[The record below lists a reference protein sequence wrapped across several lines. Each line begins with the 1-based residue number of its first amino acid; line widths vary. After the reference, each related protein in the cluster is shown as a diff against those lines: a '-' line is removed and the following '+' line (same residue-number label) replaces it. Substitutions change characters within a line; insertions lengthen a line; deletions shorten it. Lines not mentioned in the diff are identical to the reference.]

1 MHLTDKG
8 LIIGFGVIA
17 TIGIGVL
24 IGKSIAKKKKAK
36 KEENK
41 VNFEEQMEKQYNE
54 EKMTQKTE
62 EQLKDTNNLFK
73 EAGKIVT
80 NNPVTREDLAEMVAK
95 DPEFAKN
102 LAKYVSPVQDMSM
115 KHMPSIQDIIKN
127 DGSAAAENF
136 KNEIGLNNTYN
147 RSESIAGTTK
157 HVKDYNRGLEY
168 DVKMPIDSVND
179 ISNIKPLKETK
190 EAEVTKEKHVSYEEF
205 KELLLNDPEFK
216 EYLVNDLTQEPKTAV
231 ESARRNE
238 KIADFVKYNT
248 QTSNKKVPVNNESI
262 CKADTPVSSVTNNQ
276 RKLSPEEITAIN
288 LETANK
294 MFTEQPLD
302 SGDRLNLAAMTMDN
316 ECKKI
321 LSTLSEDDQI
331 AIARRLQNGEP
342 IHIAGK
348 YIGLFDLPILN
359 QNPINMSNNVK
370 QLVIELFNNAYPNMS
385 INVPKPEPVRTTAQE
400 YNAWINQYK
409 GGASYGHN

>member
-41 VNFEEQMEKQYNE
+41 VNFEEQMKKQYNE
-54 EKMTQKTE
+54 EKMNQKTE
-62 EQLKDTNNLFK
+62 EQLKDTNN
-73 EAGKIVT
+73 
-80 NNPVTREDLAEMVAK
+80 PVTREDLTEIAAK
-95 DPEFAKN
+95 DPEFAEK
-102 LAKYVSPVQDMSM
+102 LTRYVSPVQAMSM

-127 DGSAAAENF
+127 DGSAAVENF

-179 ISNIKPLKETK
+179 ISNIKPLEK
-190 EAEVTKEKHVSYEEF
+190 AEVTKEKHVSYEEF
-205 KELLLNDPEFK
+205 KELLLNDPDFK
-216 EYLVNDLTQEPKTAV
+216 EYLSKDLTQEPTTVV

-248 QTSNKKVPVNNESI
+248 QTSNKKVPVNNEST
-262 CKADTPVSSVTNNQ
+262 CKADTPVSSATNSQ

-294 MFTEQPLD
+294 IFTEQPLD
-302 SGDRLNLAAMTMDN
+302 SGDRLNLAAMNMDN

-342 IHIAGK
+342 MHIAGK

-370 QLVIELFNNAYPNMS
+370 QLVIELFNNAYPNMCV
-385 INVPKPEPVRTTAQE
+385 NVPKPEPVRTTAQE

>member
-54 EKMTQKTE
+54 EKMNQRTE
-62 EQLKDTNNLFK
+62 EQQKD
-73 EAGKIVT
+73 T
-80 NNPVTREDLAEMVAK
+80 NNPVTREDLAAISAK
-95 DPEFAKN
+95 DPEFAEK
-102 LAKYVSPVQDMSM
+102 LAKYTSPVQHMSM
-115 KHMPSIQDIIKN
+115 KHTPSIQDIIKN
-127 DGSAAAENF
+127 
-136 KNEIGLNNTYN
+136 
-147 RSESIAGTTK
+147 
-157 HVKDYNRGLEY
+157 
-168 DVKMPIDSVND
+168 
-179 ISNIKPLKETK
+179 
-190 EAEVTKEKHVSYEEF
+190 EAEVTKEKRVSYEEF
-205 KELLLNDPEFK
+205 KKLLLNDPEFK
-216 EYLVNDLTQEPKTAV
+216 EYLSKDLTQEPTTAV

-238 KIADFVKYNT
+238 KIADFAKYNA
-248 QTSNKKVPVNNESI
+248 QTSNKKVPVNNEST
-262 CKADTPVSSVTNNQ
+262 CKADTPVSSATNSQ

-316 ECKKI
+316 ECKKT
-321 LSTLSEDDQI
+321 LLTLSEDDQI
-331 AIARRLQNGEP
+331 AIARRLQSGEP

-370 QLVIELFNNAYPNMS
+370 QLVIELFNHAYPNMS

-409 GGASYGHN
+409 GGASYGNN

>member
-54 EKMTQKTE
+54 EMNQKTE
-62 EQLKDTNNLFK
+62 EQLKDTNN
-73 EAGKIVT
+73 
-80 NNPVTREDLAEMVAK
+80 PVTREDLAEIAAK
-95 DPEFAKN
+95 DPEFAKK
-102 LAKYVSPVQDMSM
+102 LAKYVSPVQAMSM
-115 KHMPSIQDIIKN
+115 KHMPSIQDTIKN
-127 DGSAAAENF
+127 DDSAAVENF

-147 RSESIAGTTK
+147 STSVAGVTK

-168 DVKMPIDSVND
+168 DIKMPIDSIND
-179 ISNIKPLKETK
+179 ISNIKPLKE
-190 EAEVTKEKHVSYEEF
+190 AEVTKEKRVSYEEF
-205 KELLLNDPEFK
+205 KKLLLNDPEFK
-216 EYLVNDLTQEPKTAV
+216 EYLSKDLAQEPKTAV

-248 QTSNKKVPVNNESI
+248 QTSNKKVTVNNESA
-262 CKADTPVSSVTNNQ
+262 CKADTPVSSATNSQ

-302 SGDRLNLAAMTMDN
+302 SGDRLNLAAMTMNN
-316 ECKKI
+316 ECKKT
-321 LSTLSEDDQI
+321 LLTLSEDDQI

-370 QLVIELFNNAYPNMS
+370 QLVIELFNHAYPNMS

-409 GGASYGHN
+409 GGASYGNN

>member
-54 EKMTQKTE
+54 EKMNQKTE
-62 EQLKDTNNLFK
+62 EQIKDNNS
-73 EAGKIVT
+73 
-80 NNPVTREDLAEMVAK
+80 PVTREDLAEIAAK
-95 DPEFAKN
+95 DPEFAEK
-102 LAKYVSPVQDMSM
+102 LAKYISPVQAMSM

-127 DGSAAAENF
+127 DGSAAVENF
-136 KNEIGLNNTYN
+136 
-147 RSESIAGTTK
+147 R
-157 HVKDYNRGLEY
+157 V
-168 DVKMPIDSVND
+168 
-179 ISNIKPLKETK
+179 

-205 KELLLNDPEFK
+205 KRLLLNDPEFK
-216 EYLVNDLTQEPKTAV
+216 KYLAKDLTQEPTTAV

-238 KIADFVKYNT
+238 KIANFAKHNT
-248 QTSNKKVPVNNESI
+248 QTSDKNVPINNEST
-262 CKADTPVSSVTNNQ
+262 CKADSPVSSVTNNQ

-302 SGDRLNLAAMTMDN
+302 SCDRLNLAAMTMDN

-342 IHIAGK
+342 IYIAGK

-385 INVPKPEPVRTTAQE
+385 VNVPKPEPVRTTAQE

-409 GGASYGHN
+409 GGANYGHN

>member
-54 EKMTQKTE
+54 EKLNQKTE
-62 EQLKDTNNLFK
+62 EQLKDT
-73 EAGKIVT
+73 G
-80 NNPVTREDLAEMVAK
+80 NPVTREDLAEIAAK
-95 DPEFAKN
+95 DPEFAEK
-102 LAKYVSPVQDMSM
+102 LAKYVSPVQAMSM

-127 DGSAAAENF
+127 DGSAAVENF
-136 KNEIGLNNTYN
+136 KE
-147 RSESIAGTTK
+147 
-157 HVKDYNRGLEY
+157 
-168 DVKMPIDSVND
+168 
-179 ISNIKPLKETK
+179 
-190 EAEVTKEKHVSYEEF
+190 EAEVTKEKRVSYEEF
-205 KELLLNDPEFK
+205 KKLLLSDPEFK
-216 EYLVNDLTQEPKTAV
+216 EYLAKDLTQEPTSAV

-248 QTSNKKVPVNNESI
+248 QTSNKKVPVNNESN
-262 CKADTPVSSVTNNQ
+262 CKADTLVSSVNNSQ

-302 SGDRLNLAAMTMDN
+302 SGDRLNLAAMNMDN
-316 ECKKI
+316 ECRKI

-342 IHIAGK
+342 MHIAGK

-359 QNPINMSNNVK
+359 QNPINMNNNVK
-370 QLVIELFNNAYPNMS
+370 QLVIELFNQAYPNMS
-385 INVPKPEPVRTTAQE
+385 VNVPKPEPVRTTAQE

-409 GGASYGHN
+409 GGSNYGHN

>member
-41 VNFEEQMEKQYNE
+41 VNFEEQMKKQYNE
-54 EKMTQKTE
+54 EKMNQKTE
-62 EQLKDTNNLFK
+62 EQLKDTNN
-73 EAGKIVT
+73 
-80 NNPVTREDLAEMVAK
+80 PVTREDLAEIAAK
-95 DPEFAKN
+95 DPEFAEK
-102 LAKYVSPVQDMSM
+102 LAKYVSPVQAMSM
-115 KHMPSIQDIIKN
+115 KHMPSTQDIIKN
-127 DGSAAAENF
+127 
-136 KNEIGLNNTYN
+136 
-147 RSESIAGTTK
+147 
-157 HVKDYNRGLEY
+157 
-168 DVKMPIDSVND
+168 
-179 ISNIKPLKETK
+179 
-190 EAEVTKEKHVSYEEF
+190 EAEVTKEKRVSYEEF
-205 KELLLNDPEFK
+205 KKLLLNDPEFN
-216 EYLVNDLTQEPKTAV
+216 EYLAKDLAQEPTTAV

-248 QTSNKKVPVNNESI
+248 QTFNKKVPVNNEST
-262 CKADTPVSSVTNNQ
+262 CKADTPVSSATNSQ

-316 ECKKI
+316 ECKKT
-321 LSTLSEDDQI
+321 LLTLSEDDQI

-370 QLVIELFNNAYPNMS
+370 QFVIELFNHAYPNMS
-385 INVPKPEPVRTTAQE
+385 VNVPKPEPVRTTAQE

-409 GGASYGHN
+409 GGASYGNN

>member
-41 VNFEEQMEKQYNE
+41 VNFEEQMKKQYDE
-54 EKMTQKTE
+54 EEMNQKTE
-62 EQLKDTNNLFK
+62 EQLKDTNN
-73 EAGKIVT
+73 
-80 NNPVTREDLAEMVAK
+80 PVTREDLAEIAAK
-95 DPEFAKN
+95 DQEFAEK
-102 LAKYVSPVQDMSM
+102 LAKYVSPVQAMSM

-127 DGSAAAENF
+127 DGSAAV
-136 KNEIGLNNTYN
+136 GLNNTYN
-147 RSESIAGTTK
+147 RSESVAGTTK
-157 HVKDYNRGLEY
+157 HIKDYNRGLEY
-168 DVKMPIDSVND
+168 DVKMPTDSVND
-179 ISNIKPLKETK
+179 ISNIKPLEK
-190 EAEVTKEKHVSYEEF
+190 AEVTKEKHVSYEEF
-205 KELLLNDPEFK
+205 KKLLLSDPEFK
-216 EYLVNDLTQEPKTAV
+216 EYLAKDLTQEPKTAV

-248 QTSNKKVPVNNESI
+248 QTSNKKVPVNNEST
-262 CKADTPVSSVTNNQ
+262 CKADTPVSSATNSQ

-331 AIARRLQNGEP
+331 AIARRLQNGDP

-370 QLVIELFNNAYPNMS
+370 QLVIELFNQAYPNMS
-385 INVPKPEPVRTTAQE
+385 VNVPKPEPVRTTAQE

>member
-1 MHLTDKG
+1 MHLTDRG

-41 VNFEEQMEKQYNE
+41 VNFEEQMKKQYNE
-54 EKMTQKTE
+54 EKMNQQTE

-80 NNPVTREDLAEMVAK
+80 NNPVTREDLAEIVAK
-95 DPEFAKN
+95 DPEFVEK
-102 LAKYVSPVQDMSM
+102 LAKYISPVEVMAM
-115 KHMPSIQDIIKN
+115 KHMSSIQDIIKN
-127 DGSAAAENF
+127 DGSAAVENF
-136 KNEIGLNNTYN
+136 RE
-147 RSESIAGTTK
+147 
-157 HVKDYNRGLEY
+157 
-168 DVKMPIDSVND
+168 
-179 ISNIKPLKETK
+179 

-205 KELLLNDPEFK
+205 KKLLLNDPEFK
-216 EYLVNDLTQEPKTAV
+216 EYLSKDLTQEPTTAV

-238 KIADFVKYNT
+238 KIADIVKYNT
-248 QTSNKKVPVNNESI
+248 QTSNKNVPVNNEST
-262 CKADTPVSSVTNNQ
+262 CKADTPVSSATNSQ

-331 AIARRLQNGEP
+331 AIARRLQIGDP

-385 INVPKPEPVRTTAQE
+385 VNIPKPEPVRTTAQE

>member
-1 MHLTDKG
+1 MK
-8 LIIGFGVIA
+8 
-17 TIGIGVL
+17 
-24 IGKSIAKKKKAK
+24 
-36 KEENK
+36 
-41 VNFEEQMEKQYNE
+41 KQYNE
-54 EKMTQKTE
+54 EKMNQKTE
-62 EQLKDTNNLFK
+62 EQLK
-73 EAGKIVT
+73 ET
-80 NNPVTREDLAEMVAK
+80 NNPVTREDLAEIVAK
-95 DPEFAKN
+95 DPEFAKK
-102 LAKYVSPVQDMSM
+102 LARYVSPVQAMSM

-127 DGSAAAENF
+127 DGSAARPQE
-136 KNEIGLNNTYN
+136 
-147 RSESIAGTTK
+147 
-157 HVKDYNRGLEY
+157 
-168 DVKMPIDSVND
+168 
-179 ISNIKPLKETK
+179 
-190 EAEVTKEKHVSYEEF
+190 EAEVTKEKRVSYEEF
-205 KELLLNDPEFK
+205 KKLLLNDPEFK
-216 EYLVNDLTQEPKTAV
+216 EYLSKDLTQEPKTAV

-238 KIADFVKYNT
+238 KIADFVKYNI

-262 CKADTPVSSVTNNQ
+262 CKADTPVSSATNSQ

-370 QLVIELFNNAYPNMS
+370 QLVIELFNQTYPNMN
-385 INVPKPEPVRTTAQE
+385 INVPKPEPVRTTAQA

>member
-41 VNFEEQMEKQYNE
+41 VNFEEQMKKQYNE
-54 EKMTQKTE
+54 EKMNQKTE
-62 EQLKDTNNLFK
+62 EQLKDTKNL
-73 EAGKIVT
+73 
-80 NNPVTREDLAEMVAK
+80 VTREDLAEIAAK
-95 DPEFAKN
+95 DPEFAEK
-102 LAKYVSPVQDMSM
+102 LTRYVSPVQAMSM

-127 DGSAAAENF
+127 DGSAAVENF
-136 KNEIGLNNTYN
+136 KNEIGLNNSYN
-147 RSESIAGTTK
+147 RSESVAGTTK

-179 ISNIKPLKETK
+179 ISNIKPLE
-190 EAEVTKEKHVSYEEF
+190 EAEVTKEKRISYEEF
-205 KELLLNDPEFK
+205 KKLLLNDPEFK
-216 EYLVNDLTQEPKTAV
+216 EYLSKDLTQEPTTAV

-248 QTSNKKVPVNNESI
+248 QTSNKKVPVNNESA
-262 CKADTPVSSVTNNQ
+262 CKADTPASSATNSQ

-302 SGDRLNLAAMTMDN
+302 SGDRLNLAAMNMDN
-316 ECKKI
+316 ECKRI

-331 AIARRLQNGEP
+331 AIARRLQSGEP

-370 QLVIELFNNAYPNMS
+370 QLVIELFNQAYPNMS
-385 INVPKPEPVRTTAQE
+385 VNVPKPEPVRTTAQE